1 MKRYFLTYIL
11 LCILSFTA
19 SSCKDD
25 LLYNGG
31 EVGEGECVI
40 SGTVKFKSFTP
51 ALNGSTRAE
60 DVTGGTKG
68 DAIKQINS
76 LCVLL
81 YGENKK
87 LLDKYFL
94 MPKDATGADGADGV
108 YEVKNNVPRAEGE
121 HKDNGYTDADGKPL
135 PPAEAET
142 PRATFTLKIPYGKY
156 HIYAVANMGNLSE
169 FEELIQDVDG
179 LKSIPL
185 QWNKGNIAA
194 NSQMFGHFFSD
205 TNTENEPLLTIDKTS
220 KKLQAWVRRAASKVT
235 VAYDGSGLKE
245 GVSIYIKALRIKN
258 IPKSCWLG
266 KDNKVGQA
274 SGGEDSEGEGNEGE
288 TNQRAGDEG
297 GTETNLVIP
306 TGEVVTYSTST
317 AYDEK
322 YPALITKEQPY
333 YPREEKQ
340 NEDGTTSWVMDPDAH
355 SEFNPHS
362 LFFYENM
369 QGSGKDK
376 SQLDVNNDG
385 ILDELYPYQE
395 KPYATYIE
403 VDAYYESSNPERPG
417 ICNITYR
424 FMLGQNITTD
434 YNAKRNCHYK
444 LTLHFNGFA
453 DEPDWR
459 IDYVTRLWVTQPET
473 VDYRGKYFVP
483 DNVSSNQGNN
493 FSDENIITVTSIMYN
508 RDSWFDRIPVRY
520 KIEYKDAGKNEFT
533 ETPPNWL
540 GEFTTTAETDK
551 KGEETGVY
559 KLKINYKNPYTS
571 VNINNKLEKADP
583 KAGIYDLSTKGG
595 TEMNTANC
603 YIVDAKGT
611 YKFPL
616 VYGNAITGGGENSYS
631 YTYQGTTTAE
641 NNAICLGKFLNY
653 NGEAITSPY
662 ILTDIYKG
670 DIPAGL
676 TASLVWQDE
685 PGLIAD
691 IQYKRDLFPCGGI
704 QFSIGNIKEGNAVI
718 ALKDPSGKI
727 MWSWHIWVTAIDFSR
742 KITINRPNIE
752 TKNDKGEV
760 IFSAVAQDFEIMPVN
775 LGWCSGGDSVRY
787 YDRHECEVRF
797 TQLINKVGE
806 PEQLGMSKVVKI
818 IQEPHIAV
826 PCGNNPYFQWG
837 RKDPFVAGGNASG
850 TTKTWYDA
858 QNSSQSSAPALMY
871 TSNDGTGRVYTY
883 KATASL
889 IQNPDKWQ
897 NGPREETGNSDIP
910 YRPNDIIYF
919 NLWDNS
925 CWDGND
931 YVTKTIY
938 DPCPVGY
945 HVSSIYTFSG
955 FTDTGISIGSN
966 WQKNDITNNMYAA
979 TEENMMPEIN
989 GQGKKDANYQKYRN
1003 RIFEFYTNKTKLI
1016 SIGFPTNGY
1025 RDWEDYAKLLKY
1037 DEQEGQIWHAQAVPF
1052 SWAKPYNAY
1061 HFEYNRHP
1069 DISHIWPSNNFY
1081 ATDGFPVRPT
1091 KTLP

>member
-68 DAIKQINS
+68 DAIKEINS

-81 YGENKK
+81 YDENKN
-87 LLDKYFL
+87 LLNKYFL

-108 YEVKNNVPRAEGE
+108 YEVTGE
-121 HKDNGYTDADGKPL
+121 SRKDHTDNEYTDADGKPL

-142 PRATFTLKIPYGKY
+142 PRTTFTLKIPYGKY
-156 HIYAVANMGNLSE
+156 YIYAVANMGNLSE
-169 FEELIQDVDG
+169 FEELIQNVDG

-185 QWNKGNIAA
+185 QWNEGNIAA

-205 TNTENEPLLTIDKTS
+205 TNTENEPLLIINKSS

-274 SGGEDSEGEGNEGE
+274 SGEEGSEGEGNEGE

-297 GTETNLVIP
+297 GTETNLVILR
-306 TGEVVTYSTST
+306 GEVVTYSTST

-508 RDSWFDRIPVRY
+508 RDSWFDCIPVKY

-533 ETPPNWL
+533 GTPPNWL
-540 GEFTTTAETDK
+540 GEFTTEAETDE
-551 KGEETGVY
+551 KGETGIY

-571 VNINNKLEKADP
+571 VNINDEFKEEKS
-583 KAGIYDLSTKGG
+583 GTYDLSTKGG
-595 TEMNTANC
+595 TESMNTANC

-616 VYGNAITGGGENSYS
+616 VYGNAITNGKINSDS
-631 YTYQGTTTAE
+631 YTYRGWYTTDNYLKT
-641 NNAICLGKFLNY
+641 FLNY
-653 NGEAITSPY
+653 NNKEIRSPY
-662 ILTDIYKG
+662 IKEDIAN
-670 DIPAGL
+670 DGL
-676 TASLVWQDE
+676 SPKSVSLIWQDANN
-685 PGLIAD
+685 LIVPTS
-691 IQYKRDLFPCGGI
+691 IQYDEAAYDGKGGI
-704 QFSIGNIKEGNAVI
+704 TFSIGTISEGNAVI
-718 ALKDPSGKI
+718 ALKDQNDKI
-727 MWSWHIWVTAIDFSR
+727 IWSWHIWVTAIDLSR
-742 KITINRPNIE
+742 KITINRPKIE
-752 TKNDKGEV
+752 SVNV
-760 IFSAVAQDFEIMPVN
+760 QAQDFEIMPVN
-775 LGWCSGGDSVRY
+775 LGWCSGGIPVRY
-787 YDRHECEVRF
+787 YDRHECEVKF
-797 TQLINKVGE
+797 TQLINKEGE
-806 PEQLGMSKVVKI
+806 PEQLGMSKTVKI
-818 IQEPHIAV
+818 IQEPHIALPV
-826 PCGNNPYFQWG
+826 GNNPYFQWG
-837 RKDPFVAGGNASG
+837 RKDPFIAGGSG
-850 TTKTWYDA
+850 NETTKTWYDA
-858 QNSSQSSAPALMY
+858 GNISQTSAPKMMY
-871 TSNDGTGRVYTY
+871 TAEDDSDRVPTNQ
-883 KATASL
+883 ATANL

-897 NGPREETGNSDIP
+897 NCPRKTPGQWGNKYMPADNEKIF
-910 YRPNDIIYF
+910 F
-919 NLWDNS
+919 NLWDN
-925 CWDGND
+925 DD
-931 YVTKTIY
+931 DLHHVVKTIY
-938 DPCPVGY
+938 DPCPADY
-945 HVSSIYTFSG
+945 HVSSLYTFSG
-955 FTDTGISIGSN
+955 FTDSGSSITDGEN
-966 WQKNDITNNMYAA
+966 GAKIEERMYAA
-979 TEENMMPEIN
+979 IQKNMLVEENN
-989 GQGKKDANYQKYRN
+989 TNYRDN
-1003 RIFEFYTNKTKLI
+1003 IFEFYTNKTKLI
-1016 SIGFPTNGY
+1016 SIGFPQNGY
-1025 RDWEDYAKLLKY
+1025 RDWDADATLYQY
-1037 DEQEGQIWHAQAVPF
+1037 GQGEIWHAQAATWGQYV
-1052 SWAKPYNAY
+1052 AY
-1061 HFEYNRHP
+1061 HLEFSRATTG
-1069 DISHIWPSNNFY
+1069 ISYHIYPWNNFY
-1081 ATDGFPVRPT
+1081 ATDGFAVRPT

>member
-51 ALNGSTRAE
+51 ALNGSTRAA
-60 DVTGGTKG
+60 G
-68 DAIKQINS
+68 DAIKEINN

-81 YGENKK
+81 YDENNEN
-87 LLDKYFL
+87 LLNKYFL
-94 MPKDATGADGADGV
+94 MPKNATGADGADGV
-108 YEVKNNVPRAEGE
+108 YEVKNDVPRAEGE

-135 PPAEAET
+135 PPAEVET

-169 FEELIQDVDG
+169 FEELIQTVDG

-194 NSQMFGHFFSD
+194 NSQMFGHFFSN
-205 TNTENEPLLTIDKTS
+205 TNTDDEPLLTINTPS

-297 GTETNLVIP
+297 GTETNLVIQ

-340 NEDGTTSWVMDPDAH
+340 NEDGTTSWVMASDAH

-417 ICNITYR
+417 MCNITYR

-444 LTLHFNGFA
+444 LTLRFNGFA

-508 RDSWFDRIPVRY
+508 RDSWFERIPTEY
-520 KIEYKDAGKNEFT
+520 KIEYKDAGQSDFT
-533 ETPPNWL
+533 LDRPKWL
-540 GEFTTTAETDK
+540 NGFTTTAVKDK
-551 KGEETGVY
+551 NGKETGEY
-559 KLKINYKNPYTS
+559 KLKINYNNPYTS
-571 VNINNKLEKADP
+571 VNINNKLENADSKSGP
-583 KAGIYDLSTKGG
+583 YDLSTKGG
-595 TEMNTANC
+595 TESMNTANC

-616 VYGNAITGGGENSYS
+616 VYGNAITGGRANPDS
-631 YTYQGTTTAE
+631 YTYQGTTSETAA
-641 NNAICLGKFLNY
+641 NGAKRLKDFLNY
-653 NGEAITSPY
+653 EGKAITSPY

-670 DIPAGL
+670 NIPAGL

-685 PGLIAD
+685 PGLIAN
-691 IQYKRDLFPCGGI
+691 IQYNEDLFSCGGI

-742 KITINRPNIE
+742 KITINRPYLTPDQWTTLPE
-752 TKNDKGEV
+752 
-760 IFSAVAQDFEIMPVN
+760 QDFEIMPVN
-775 LGWCSGGDSVRY
+775 LGWCSGGIPVRY

-797 TQLINKVGE
+797 TQLINKEGE
-806 PEQLGMSKVVKI
+806 PEQLGMSKTVKI

-837 RKDPFVAGGNASG
+837 RKDPFVAGGNENKKN
-850 TTKTWYDA
+850 KTRYAANGDA
-858 QNSSQSSAPALMY
+858 ITENPTLMY
-871 TSNDGTGRVYTY
+871 ATDAGRVETY
-883 KATASL
+883 SATASL

-897 NGPREETGNSDIP
+897 NGPHIETGNTTGDKYKP
-910 YRPNDIIYF
+910 KDIIYY

-931 YVTKTIY
+931 YVIKTIY
-938 DPCPVGY
+938 DPCPADY
-945 HVSSIYTFSG
+945 HVSSLYTFSG
-955 FTDTGISIGSN
+955 FTDTGTSIGVN
-966 WQKNDITNNMYAA
+966 WGVVDLDANMYAA
-979 TEENMMPEIN
+979 TEGNMMPQKSE
-989 GQGKKDANYQKYRN
+989 DDTEYQQYRD

-1025 RDWEDYAKLLKY
+1025 RDWDDYANLLKY
-1037 DEQEGQIWHAQAVPF
+1037 NEKEGQIWHAQADV
-1052 SWAKPYNAY
+1052 YNNGSYYAY
-1061 HFEYNRHP
+1061 HFEYNRAIP
-1069 DISHIWPSNNFY
+1069 HIWPWIAYY